1 MFLLFIFLPKKET
14 NILTRFGLQRYE
26 HFLKQPKKQRDKN
39 ATNIDFN
46 KI

>member
-1 MFLLFIFLPKKET
+1 MYFLPKKET

-26 HFLKQPKKQRDKN
+26 HFLKQPKKQRNKN
-39 ATNIDFN
+39 VANSEIN